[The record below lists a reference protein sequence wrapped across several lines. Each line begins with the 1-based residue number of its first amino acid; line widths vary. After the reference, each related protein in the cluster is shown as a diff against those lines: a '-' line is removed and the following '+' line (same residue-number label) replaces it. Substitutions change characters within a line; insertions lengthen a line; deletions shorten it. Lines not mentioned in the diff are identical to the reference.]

1 MELMQKYI
9 IHKLYYVKIRLTEN
23 IRTEYRWMMGLP
35 LLNVLVLKVI
45 CCLSLVKG
53 GEAVIMCSHF
63 YSRKSTRAISA
74 FPNDSERFSRTWEV

>member
-1 MELMQKYI
+1 MQKYI
-9 IHKLYYVKIRLTEN
+9 IHKLYYIKIRLTEN
-23 IRTEYRWMMGLP
+23 IRTGISVNDGSPVFEC
-35 LLNVLVLKVI
+35 LVLRVI
-45 CCLSLVKG
+45 RCLSLVKS